1 MSVGSFFSSIES
13 TSHIILGFA
22 AGVIVTLVCQ
32 GRVASAL
39 ARHSGNA
46 ASNMVSNKEYVK
58 MVMVVR
64 NDLGMGKGK
73 IAAQCAHAAVGCA
86 QKAFK
91 GDSPYLSN
99 WMRQGQPKIVVKCDK
114 PGEEA
119 LEELAYKAKKMG
131 VTNVIIHD
139 AGHTQVASG
148 TATVLGL
155 GPATGDQLDAISGHL
170 KLL

>member
-1 MSVGSFFSSIES
+1 MSFLSNIEP
-13 TSHIILGFA
+13 SHLILGFA
-22 AGVIVTLVCQ
+22 AGVLVTLACQ
-32 GRVASAL
+32 NKVAYARSRFNSGGNSANHAVSGRD
-39 ARHSGNA
+39 
-46 ASNMVSNKEYVK
+46 YVK

-73 IAAQCAHAAVGCA
+73 IAAQCAHAAVGCVE
-86 QKAFK
+86 KAYK
-91 GDSPYLSN
+91 KDSPFLNN

-119 LEELAYKAKKMG
+119 LQELAMKAKKMG

-155 GPATGDQLDAISGHL
+155 GPATNNQLDAISGHL

>member
-1 MSVGSFFSSIES
+1 MSNLLSNIE
-13 TSHIILGFA
+13 TTHLILGFA
-22 AGVIVTLVCQ
+22 AGVLVTLAFQ
-32 GRVASAL
+32 NKFAFAL
-39 ARHSGNA
+39 SRMNAGNVVNHA
-46 ASNMVSNKEYVK
+46 LSNSDYVK

-73 IAAQCAHAAVGCA
+73 IAAQCAHAAVGCVKNA
-86 QKAFK
+86 TSKE
-91 GDSPYLSN
+91 SPFLKN
-99 WMRQGQPKIVVKCDK
+99 WMKQGQPKIVVKCDK

-119 LEELAYKAKKMG
+119 LQELARKAKKMG
-131 VTNVIIHD
+131 VTNVVIHD

-155 GPATGDQLDAISGHL
+155 GPATNELLDEISGHL